1 MLRIGIVAGEPSG
14 DQLGAA
20 LIAALRSRC
29 PGVEIVA
36 MSGPRMREAGCET
49 VADIEELSVMGL
61 VEVLQHY
68 PRLRR
73 LQRGLIRTFL
83 ARRPDVF
90 VGIDVPDFV
99 LGIEKHLK
107 QAGIPTVHLVCPQVW
122 AWRAHRVP
130 ALRAS
135 VSRLLT
141 LFPFETEFL
150 RAHGIDATFV
160 GHPLADRI
168 PARIDRVAAR
178 RVLGAPSDGPLVA
191 LMPGSRTQEYRRH
204 LPLFLAAAAEL
215 RALDPGCHFVL
226 GVVDER
232 AARWAAA
239 QPLVESLGVAIH
251 SARSRDILAASDAA
265 LCVSGTITL
274 EAALSQTPLVV
285 AYRMPWLT
293 HQILKRLVRVPHIAL
308 PNLLMES
315 PLVPELI
322 QSEATARNLAAA
334 LAGWLQEPAR
344 VQAYRAR
351 CAMLHEALCQDAGN
365 TVAAALLDLLPAQR
379 DAVA

>member
-20 LIAALRSRC
+20 LITALRGRC

-61 VEVLQHY
+61 VEVLKHY

-73 LQRGLIRTFL
+73 LQRGLIQTFL
-83 ARRPDVF
+83 DRRPDVF

-99 LGIEKHLK
+99 LGIEKQIK
-107 QAGIPTVHLVCPQVW
+107 QGGIPTAHLVCPQVW

-168 PARIDRVAAR
+168 SANIDRVAAR
-178 RVLGAPSDGPLVA
+178 RALGAPSEGPLVA

-215 RALDPGCHFVL
+215 RALEPACNFVL
-226 GVVDER
+226 GMVNER
-232 AARWAAA
+232 AVRWAAE

-251 SARSRDILAASDAA
+251 GARSRDILAASDAA

-308 PNLLMES
+308 PNLLMDS

-322 QSEATARNLAAA
+322 QSKATAGNLAAA
-334 LAGWLQEPAR
+334 LASWLREPAR
-344 VQAYRAR
+344 VQAYRAQ
-351 CAMLHEALCQDAGN
+351 CAVLHQALGRDAGN
-365 TVAAALLDLLPAQR
+365 AAAAALLDLLPA
-379 DAVA
+379 ALGTAP

>member
-1 MLRIGIVAGEPSG
+1 MVRIGIVAGEPSG

-20 LIAALRSRC
+20 LIYALRARC
-29 PGVEIVA
+29 PGVEIIA

-49 VADIEELSVMGL
+49 LAGIEELSVMGL
-61 VEVLQHY
+61 LEILKHY

-73 LQRGLIRTFL
+73 LRRDLTEQFL

-99 LGIEKHLK
+99 LAIEARLK
-107 QAGIPTVHLVCPQVW
+107 QAGLPTVHLVCPQVW

-130 ALRAS
+130 MLRES
-135 VSRLLT
+135 VTRLLT
-141 LFPFETEFL
+141 LFPFETSFL
-150 RAHGIDATFV
+150 HRAGIDARFI

-168 PARIDRVAAR
+168 PSVIDRQAAR
-178 RVLGAPSDGPLVA
+178 GALSEASQGPLVA

-204 LPLFLAAAAEL
+204 LPLFLAAAAAL
-215 RALDPGCHFVL
+215 RSRVPDCRFML
-226 GVVDER
+226 GAVDAR
-232 AARWAAA
+232 TARWAEGHA
-239 QPLVESLGVAIH
+239 LIKSLDVH
-251 SARSRDILAASDAA
+251 VHVARSREVLEAADAA

-308 PNLLMES
+308 PNLLMETA
-315 PLVPELI
+315 LVPEMI
-322 QSEATARNLAAA
+322 QSEATPQVLAGA
-334 LAGWLQEPAR
+334 LADWLGNAAR
-344 VQAYRAR
+344 VAAYRAH
-351 CAMLHEALCQDAGN
+351 CSALHQALRNEAGD
-365 TVAAALLDLLPAQR
+365 AAAAAILELVPAS
-379 DAVA
+379 AMAPV